1 MKTTEALTN
10 KFYSKTPL
18 KAYIVTQPNGID
30 NFLQL
35 AKDRDET
42 GKKSYHYLPC
52 NGVGKKKELLKTNT
66 HLYQLLPPDVPVKPY
81 FDLEIERDGITSQ
94 ECEDLVKK
102 FITVVIKEI
111 AKRRSIALVPEDF
124 IILNACRANKLSY
137 HLIIQNKIYFGSVL
151 AHKQFILQ
159 IHRVIQG
166 IDAFLWNSKKGK
178 H

>member
-1 MKTTEALTN
+1 M
-10 KFYSKTPL
+10 
-18 KAYIVTQPNGID
+18 
-30 NFLQL
+30 
-35 AKDRDET
+35 
-42 GKKSYHYLPC
+42 
-52 NGVGKKKELLKTNT
+52 
-66 HLYQLLPPDVPVKPY
+66 KPY